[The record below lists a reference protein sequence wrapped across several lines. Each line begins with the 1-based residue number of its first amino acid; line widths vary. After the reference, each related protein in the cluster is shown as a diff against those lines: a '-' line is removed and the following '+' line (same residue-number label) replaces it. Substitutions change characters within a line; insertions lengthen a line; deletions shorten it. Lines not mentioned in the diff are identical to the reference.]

1 LLSEKL
7 LLLAIVKEIGY
18 GLEGSIGPAGPT
30 IKWDKKV
37 TTKVTPAEEKPI
49 TPTMLTN
56 IVWGGLGVSTG
67 ALIWLAAYAGAI
79 RILLMTTYAFAASTG
94 CR

>member
-7 LLLAIVKEIGY
+7 PLLAIAKEIGD

-30 IKWDKKV
+30 VTWDKKV
-37 TTKVTPAEEKPI
+37 TTKVTTAEEKPI
-49 TPTMLTN
+49 TPTTRAAILLARAVN
-56 IVWGGLGVSTG
+56 QYRLEVSTG

-79 RILLMTTYAFAASTG
+79 RIYS
-94 CR
+94 